1 MFDGATMAM
10 AKKAAV
16 NKRAV
21 SSQLVTRALKMRPE
35 YAKWLESFAARERIN
50 LSSLIDRALSAHA
63 QQTGF
68 DAPPART
75 P

>member
-1 MFDGATMAM
+1 MTGGATLEMTKKPV
-10 AKKAAV
+10 AKK
-16 NKRAV
+16 KPPDR
-21 SSQLVTRALKMRPE
+21 LVTRALKMRPE
-35 YAKWLESFAARERIN
+35 YATWLERFASRERIN

-68 DAPPART
+68 DAPPERT